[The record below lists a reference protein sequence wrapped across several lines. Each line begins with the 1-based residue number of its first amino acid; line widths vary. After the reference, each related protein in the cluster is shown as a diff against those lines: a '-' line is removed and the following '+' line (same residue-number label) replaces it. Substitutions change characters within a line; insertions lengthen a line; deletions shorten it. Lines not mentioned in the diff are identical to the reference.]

1 MSLVH
6 QTLVLE
12 QMLTTGGGW
21 QDQVGGLVPGSP
33 AKISRSDAALPL
45 QPEVRPSAW
54 CALLSKHTV
63 THASERYKEQEHEL
77 MASAKQDAVVQK
89 AIAGDVRLW
98 KETVLP
104 LFDKSVGKLKVR

>member
-45 QPEVRPSAW
+45 QVRKILQFYEATMQRMGVMIVGPSGCGKSTIW
-54 CALLSKHTV
+54 RVL
-63 THASERYKEQEHEL
+63 
-77 MASAKQDAVVQK
+77 QK
-89 AIAGDVRLW
+89 ALACVVATQLIVA
-98 KETVLP
+98 
-104 LFDKSVGKLKVR
+104 